1 MTLEAYRN
9 FVTIVECGSILAASN
24 KLLIAQPSLSN
35 QLKNTE
41 AYYGAKL
48 LIRNRHKLELT
59 DAGRVFYLRA
69 KEICQAEEKLN
80 DEIHNKKTAF
90 SELLK
95 LSIPAGN
102 SAYFLHH
109 LFDDFRA
116 EYPNV
121 NFDFYEIPSD
131 FAIPNVLN
139 HVTEIGLIRSSLPGY
154 ASLAV
159 YPYEKEEIVAV
170 CSPDHPLMQESAI
183 LDISQLA
190 DYPLAVPFD
199 CLDLVRSSFGHCLL
213 APNISIITSSNAT
226 AIEWARS
233 FGTVAIASLTAADFQ
248 HIHDLSVK
256 HFTDENLFIT
266 SAFIINKEYPL
277 SHAARNFLRFH
288 GVMDGADNADNA
300 APGKR
305 PSSKCSV

>member
-1 MTLEAYRN
+1 MTLESYRN
-9 FVTIVECGSILAASN
+9 FIAIVECGSILAASN

-35 QLKNTE
+35 QLKNIE

-69 KEICQAEEKLN
+69 REICQAEEKLHN
-80 DEIHNKKTAF
+80 EIHNKKTSF

-139 HVTEIGLIRSSLPGY
+139 HVTEIGLIRSNLPGY

-159 YPYEKEEIVAV
+159 YPYEKEKIVAI
-170 CSPDHPLMQESAI
+170 CRPEHPLMLKGDI

-233 FGTVAIASLTAADFQ
+233 FGTVALASLTAADFQ

-256 HFTDENLFIT
+256 HFSDENLFIT
-266 SAFIINKEYPL
+266 SAFIVNKEYPL
-277 SHAARNFLRFH
+277 SQAARNFLRFH
-288 GVMDGADNADNA
+288 GVG
-300 APGKR
+300 
-305 PSSKCSV
+305 

>member
-1 MTLEAYRN
+1 M
-9 FVTIVECGSILAASN
+9 
-24 KLLIAQPSLSN
+24 
-35 QLKNTE
+35 KNIET
-41 AYYGAKL
+41 YYGAKL
-48 LIRNRHKLELT
+48 LIRNRHRLELT

-69 KEICQAEEKLN
+69 KEICQAEEKLQ
-80 DEIHNKKTAF
+80 DEIHNKKTGF

-116 EYPNV
+116 AYPNV

-159 YPYEKEEIVAV
+159 YPYEKEEIVAI
-170 CSPDHPLMQESAI
+170 CRPEHLLMQSGSI
-183 LDISQLA
+183 IDISLLA

-199 CLDLVRSSFGHCLL
+199 CLDLVRSSFGHHLL

-233 FGTVAIASLTAADFQ
+233 FKTVALASLTAADFQ
-248 HIHDLSVK
+248 HIRDLTVK
-256 HFTDENLFIT
+256 HFSDENLFIT
-266 SAFIINKEYPL
+266 SAFIVNKEYPL

-288 GVMDGADNADNA
+288 GVEG
-300 APGKR
+300 G
-305 PSSKCSV
+305 SG

>member
-1 MTLEAYRN
+1 MIQGSFYHDLESYRN
-9 FVTIVECGSILAASN
+9 FIAIVECGSILAASN

-35 QLKNTE
+35 QLKNIE

-69 KEICQAEEKLN
+69 REICQAEEKLHN
-80 DEIHNKKTAF
+80 EIHNKKTSF

-139 HVTEIGLIRSSLPGY
+139 HVTEIGLIRSNLPGY

-159 YPYEKEEIVAV
+159 YPYEKEKIVAI
-170 CSPDHPLMQESAI
+170 CRPEHPLMLKGDI

-233 FGTVAIASLTAADFQ
+233 FGTVALASLTAADFQ

-256 HFTDENLFIT
+256 HFSDENLFIT
-266 SAFIINKEYPL
+266 SAFIVNKEYPL
-277 SHAARNFLRFH
+277 SQAARNFLGFH
-288 GVMDGADNADNA
+288 GVG
-300 APGKR
+300 
-305 PSSKCSV
+305 

>member
-1 MTLEAYRN
+1 MTLESYRN
-9 FVTIVECGSILAASN
+9 FIAIVDCGSILAASN
-24 KLLIAQPSLSN
+24 QLLIAQPSLSN
-35 QLKNTE
+35 QLKNIE
-41 AYYGAKL
+41 AHYGAKL

-69 KEICQAEEKLN
+69 REICQAEEKLHN
-80 DEIHNKKTAF
+80 EIHNKKTAF

-139 HVTEIGLIRSSLPGY
+139 HVTEIGLIRSNLPGY

-159 YPYEKEEIVAV
+159 YPYEKEEIVAI
-170 CSPDHPLMQESAI
+170 CKLEHPLMQNDEM

-233 FGTVAIASLTAADFQ
+233 FGTVALASLTAADFQ

-256 HFTDENLFIT
+256 HFSDENLFIT
-266 SAFIINKEYPL
+266 SAFIVNKEYPL
-277 SHAARNFLRFH
+277 SQTAQNFLGFH
-288 GVMDGADNADNA
+288 GVDVG
-300 APGKR
+300 
-305 PSSKCSV
+305 

>member
-1 MTLEAYRN
+1 MTLESYRN
-9 FVTIVECGSILAASN
+9 FIAIVECGSILAASN

-35 QLKNTE
+35 QLKNIE

-69 KEICQAEEKLN
+69 REICQAEEKLHN
-80 DEIHNKKTAF
+80 EIHNKKTAF

-139 HVTEIGLIRSSLPGY
+139 HVTEIGLIRSNLPGY

-159 YPYEKEEIVAV
+159 YPYEKEKIVAI
-170 CSPDHPLMQESAI
+170 CRPEHPLMQKGDM

-233 FGTVAIASLTAADFQ
+233 FGTVALASLTTADFQ
-248 HIHDLSVK
+248 HIHDLSMK
-256 HFTDENLFIT
+256 HFSDENLFIT
-266 SAFIINKEYPL
+266 SAFIVNKEYPL
-277 SHAARNFLRFH
+277 SQAARNFLGFH
-288 GVMDGADNADNA
+288 GVD
-300 APGKR
+300 
-305 PSSKCSV
+305 VV

>member
-1 MTLEAYRN
+1 MTLESYRN
-9 FVTIVECGSILAASN
+9 FVTIVECGSILAAAN
-24 KLLIAQPSLSN
+24 QLLIAQPSLSN
-35 QLKNTE
+35 QLKNIE

-59 DAGRVFYLRA
+59 DAGRVFYLHAR
-69 KEICQAEEKLN
+69 EICQAEEKLHN
-80 DEIHNKKTAF
+80 EIHNKKTAF

-116 EYPNV
+116 AYPNV

-159 YPYEKEEIVAV
+159 YPYEKEEIVAI
-170 CSPDHPLMQESAI
+170 CKPDHPLMQKGDI
-183 LDISQLA
+183 LDIAQLA

-199 CLDLVRSSFGHCLL
+199 CLDLVRSSFGHRLL

-233 FGTVAIASLTAADFQ
+233 FGTVALASLTTADFQ
-248 HIHDLSVK
+248 HIKDLAVK
-256 HFTDENLFIT
+256 HFSD
-266 SAFIINKEYPL
+266 
-277 SHAARNFLRFH
+277 
-288 GVMDGADNADNA
+288 
-300 APGKR
+300 
-305 PSSKCSV
+305 

>member
-1 MTLEAYRN
+1 MTLESYRN
-9 FVTIVECGSILAASN
+9 FIAIVECGSILAASN

-35 QLKNTE
+35 QLKNIE

-69 KEICQAEEKLN
+69 REICQAEEKLHN
-80 DEIHNKKTAF
+80 EIHNKKTAF

-139 HVTEIGLIRSSLPGY
+139 HVTEIGLIRSNLPGY

-159 YPYEKEEIVAV
+159 YPYEKETIVAI
-170 CSPDHPLMQESAI
+170 CRPEHPLMQKGDM

-233 FGTVAIASLTAADFQ
+233 FGTVALASLTAADFQ

-256 HFTDENLFIT
+256 HFSDENLFIT
-266 SAFIINKEYPL
+266 SAFIVNKEYPL
-277 SHAARNFLRFH
+277 SQAARNFFGFH
-288 GVMDGADNADNA
+288 GVD
-300 APGKR
+300 
-305 PSSKCSV
+305 VE

>member
-1 MTLEAYRN
+1 MTLESYRN
-9 FVTIVECGSILAASN
+9 FIAIVDCGSILAASN
-24 KLLIAQPSLSN
+24 QLLIAQPSLSN
-35 QLKNTE
+35 QLKNIE
-41 AYYGAKL
+41 AHYGAKL

-69 KEICQAEEKLN
+69 REICQAEEKLHN
-80 DEIHNKKTAF
+80 EIHNKKTAF

-139 HVTEIGLIRSSLPGY
+139 HVTEIGLIRSNLPGY

-159 YPYEKEEIVAV
+159 YPYEKEEIVAI
-170 CSPDHPLMQESAI
+170 CKPEHPLMQNDDM

-233 FGTVAIASLTAADFQ
+233 FGTVALASLTAADFQ

-256 HFTDENLFIT
+256 HFSDENLFIT
-266 SAFIINKEYPL
+266 SAFIVNKEYPL
-277 SHAARNFLRFH
+277 SQAARNFLGFH
-288 GVMDGADNADNA
+288 GVDVG
-300 APGKR
+300 
-305 PSSKCSV
+305 

>member
-1 MTLEAYRN
+1 MTLESYRN
-9 FVTIVECGSILAASN
+9 FVAIVECGSILAASN

-35 QLKNTE
+35 QLKNME

-59 DAGRVFYLRA
+59 DAGRIFYLHAR
-69 KEICQAEEKLN
+69 EICQAEEKLHT
-80 DEIHNKKTAF
+80 EIHNKKTAF

-116 EYPNV
+116 AYPNV

-139 HVTEIGLIRSSLPGY
+139 HVTEIALIRSNIPGY
-154 ASLAV
+154 ASLAIC
-159 YPYEKEEIVAV
+159 K
-170 CSPDHPLMQESAI
+170 PDHPLLENQGV

-190 DYPLAVPFD
+190 DYPLSVPFD
-199 CLDLVRSSFGHCLL
+199 CLDLIRSSFGHCLL

-233 FGTVAIASLTAADFQ
+233 FGTVALASLTAADFE
-248 HIHDLSVK
+248 HIEDLSVR
-256 HFTDENLFIT
+256 HLSDDNLFIT
-266 SAFIINKEYPL
+266 SAFIVNKEYPL
-277 SHAARNFLRFH
+277 SRAARNFLGFH
-288 GVMDGADNADNA
+288 GVVME
-300 APGKR
+300 
-305 PSSKCSV
+305 

>member
-1 MTLEAYRN
+1 MTLESYRN
-9 FVTIVECGSILAASN
+9 FIAIVECGSILAASN

-35 QLKNTE
+35 QLKNIE

-69 KEICQAEEKLN
+69 REICQAEEKLHN
-80 DEIHNKKTAF
+80 EIHNKKTSF

-139 HVTEIGLIRSSLPGY
+139 HVTEIGLIRSNLPGY

-159 YPYEKEEIVAV
+159 YPYEKEKIVAI
-170 CSPDHPLMQESAI
+170 CRPEHPLMLKGDI

-233 FGTVAIASLTAADFQ
+233 FGTVALASLTAADFQ

-256 HFTDENLFIT
+256 HFSDENLFIT
-266 SAFIINKEYPL
+266 SAFIVNKEYPL
-277 SHAARNFLRFH
+277 SQAARNFLGFH
-288 GVMDGADNADNA
+288 GVDVG
-300 APGKR
+300 
-305 PSSKCSV
+305 

>member
-1 MTLEAYRN
+1 MTLESYRN
-9 FVTIVECGSILAASN
+9 FVAIVECGSILAASN

-35 QLKNTE
+35 QLKNME

-59 DAGRVFYLRA
+59 DAGRIFYLHAR
-69 KEICQAEEKLN
+69 EICQAEEKLHT
-80 DEIHNKKTAF
+80 EIHNKKTAF

-116 EYPNV
+116 AYPNV

-139 HVTEIGLIRSSLPGY
+139 HVTEIALIRSNIPGY
-154 ASLAV
+154 ASLAA
-159 YPYEKEEIVAV
+159 YPYEREEIVAI
-170 CSPDHPLMQESAI
+170 CKPDHPLLENQGV

-190 DYPLAVPFD
+190 DYPLSVPFD
-199 CLDLVRSSFGHCLL
+199 CLDLIRSSFGHCLL

-233 FGTVAIASLTAADFQ
+233 FGTVALASLTAADFE
-248 HIHDLSVK
+248 HIEDLSVR
-256 HFTDENLFIT
+256 HLSDDNLFIT
-266 SAFIINKEYPL
+266 SAFIVNKEYPL
-277 SHAARNFLRFH
+277 SRAARNFLGFH
-288 GVMDGADNADNA
+288 GVVME
-300 APGKR
+300 
-305 PSSKCSV
+305 

>member
-1 MTLEAYRN
+1 MTLESYRN
-9 FVTIVECGSILAASN
+9 FIAIVECGSILAASN

-35 QLKNTE
+35 QLKNIE

-69 KEICQAEEKLN
+69 REICQAEEKLHN
-80 DEIHNKKTAF
+80 EIHNKKTAF

-139 HVTEIGLIRSSLPGY
+139 HVTEIGLIRSNLPGY

-159 YPYEKEEIVAV
+159 YPYEKEKIVAI
-170 CSPDHPLMQESAI
+170 CRPEHPLMQKGDM

-233 FGTVAIASLTAADFQ
+233 FGTVALASLTAADFQ

-256 HFTDENLFIT
+256 HFSDENLFIT
-266 SAFIINKEYPL
+266 SAFIVNKEYPL
-277 SHAARNFLRFH
+277 SQAARNFLRFH
-288 GVMDGADNADNA
+288 GVDVG
-300 APGKR
+300 
-305 PSSKCSV
+305 

>member
-1 MTLEAYRN
+1 MTLESYRN
-9 FVTIVECGSILAASN
+9 FIAIVDCGSILAASN
-24 KLLIAQPSLSN
+24 QLLIAQPSLSN
-35 QLKNTE
+35 QLKNIE
-41 AYYGAKL
+41 AHYGAKL

-69 KEICQAEEKLN
+69 REICQAEEKLHN
-80 DEIHNKKTAF
+80 EIHNKKTAF

-139 HVTEIGLIRSSLPGY
+139 HVTEIGLIRSNLPGY

-159 YPYEKEEIVAV
+159 YPYEKEEIVAI
-170 CSPDHPLMQESAI
+170 CKPEHPLMQNDEM

-233 FGTVAIASLTAADFQ
+233 FGTVALASLTAADFQ

-256 HFTDENLFIT
+256 HFSDENLFIT
-266 SAFIINKEYPL
+266 SAFIVNKEYPL
-277 SHAARNFLRFH
+277 SQAARNFLGFH
-288 GVMDGADNADNA
+288 GVDVG
-300 APGKR
+300 
-305 PSSKCSV
+305 

>member
-1 MTLEAYRN
+1 MTLESYRN
-9 FVTIVECGSILAASN
+9 FVAIVESGSILAASN

-35 QLKNTE
+35 QLKNIET
-41 AYYGAKL
+41 YYGAKL
-48 LIRNRHKLELT
+48 LIRNRHRLELT

-69 KEICQAEEKLN
+69 KEICQAEEKLQ
-80 DEIHNKKTAF
+80 DEIHNKKTGF

-116 EYPNV
+116 AYPNV

-159 YPYEKEEIVAV
+159 YPYEKEEIVAI
-170 CSPDHPLMQESAI
+170 CRPEHPLMQSGSI
-183 LDISQLA
+183 IDISLLA

-199 CLDLVRSSFGHCLL
+199 CLDLVRSSFGHHLL

-233 FGTVAIASLTAADFQ
+233 FKTVALASLTAADFQ
-248 HIHDLSVK
+248 HIRDLTVK
-256 HFTDENLFIT
+256 HFSDENLFIT
-266 SAFIINKEYPL
+266 SAFFVNKEYPL

-288 GVMDGADNADNA
+288 GVEG
-300 APGKR
+300 GG
-305 PSSKCSV
+305 

>member
-1 MTLEAYRN
+1 MTLESYRN
-9 FVTIVECGSILAASN
+9 FVAIVESGSILAASN

-35 QLKNTE
+35 QLKNIET
-41 AYYGAKL
+41 YYGAKL
-48 LIRNRHKLELT
+48 LIRNRHRLELT

-69 KEICQAEEKLN
+69 KEICQAEEKLQ
-80 DEIHNKKTAF
+80 DEIHNKKTGF

-116 EYPNV
+116 AYPNV

-159 YPYEKEEIVAV
+159 YPYEKEEIVAI
-170 CSPDHPLMQESAI
+170 CRPEHPLMQSGSI
-183 LDISQLA
+183 IDISLLA

-199 CLDLVRSSFGHCLL
+199 CLDLVRSSFGHHLL
-213 APNISIITSSNAT
+213 APNISIITSSIAT

-233 FGTVAIASLTAADFQ
+233 FKTVALASLTAADFQ
-248 HIHDLSVK
+248 HIRDLTVK
-256 HFTDENLFIT
+256 HFSDENLFIT
-266 SAFIINKEYPL
+266 SAFIVNKEYPL

-288 GVMDGADNADNA
+288 GVEG
-300 APGKR
+300 GG
-305 PSSKCSV
+305 

>member
-1 MTLEAYRN
+1 MTIDSYRN
-9 FVTIVECGSILAASN
+9 FVAIIECGSILAASN

-35 QLKNTE
+35 QLKNIE
-41 AYYGAKL
+41 AHYGAKL

-69 KEICQAEEKLN
+69 KEICGAEDKLH

-116 EYPNV
+116 AYPNV
-121 NFDFYEIPSD
+121 SFDFYEIPSD

-139 HVTEIGLIRSSLPGY
+139 HVTEIGLIRSNLPGH

-159 YPYEKEEIVAV
+159 YPYEREEIVAI
-170 CSPDHPLMQESAI
+170 CRKDHPLMPESNV

-190 DYPLAVPFD
+190 DYPLSVPFD
-199 CLDLVRSSFGHCLL
+199 CLDLVRASFGHHLL

-233 FGTVAIASLTAADFQ
+233 FGTVALASLTPADFH
-248 HIHDLSVK
+248 HIKDLSVK
-256 HFTDENLFIT
+256 HFSDENLFIT
-266 SAFIINKEYPL
+266 SAFIVNKDYPL
-277 SHAARNFLRFH
+277 SQAAQAFLRFH
-288 GVMDGADNADNA
+288 YSQI
-300 APGKR
+300 P
-305 PSSKCSV
+305 PIL